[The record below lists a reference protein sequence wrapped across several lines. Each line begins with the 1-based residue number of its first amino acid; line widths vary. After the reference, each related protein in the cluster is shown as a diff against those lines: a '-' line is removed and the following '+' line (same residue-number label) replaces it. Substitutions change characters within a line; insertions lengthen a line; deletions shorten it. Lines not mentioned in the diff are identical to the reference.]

1 MLAHESLLI
10 VFADSA
16 GINRAAVS
24 RARSALG
31 GQGERDMP

>member
-1 MLAHESLLI
+1 MLAHERLRI

-16 GINRAAVS
+16 GIDPATVA
-24 RARSALG
+24 RARSTLG